1 MNKLKKD
8 KKITYKMISVC
19 LSLVMMI
26 TSFLPMTVQAAGKN
40 EIINSLSDIPAI
52 LEDKDTQA
60 LGSGKI
66 YYRKADV
73 DIADGT
79 NTSNYQKALQTSF
92 QDDQYKM
99 NTSTSSLVND
109 WEYLGACLFERA
121 RANDTPTKYIKNL
134 TVYGKKDLPE
144 GRVDGNF
151 FLVPNI
157 FEGTDNSLKNAQK
170 KAIDQIN
177 NYEVMDGKKMQVFV
191 TAKEASQLS
200 NSNEEGPVYYKTILL
215 PVLDAYLTVQFRAMT
230 VYFHNFKVSPIYPMN
245 EGSYHR
251 EISDEQEKSPMY
263 TAGYNND
270 SGTTVSG
277 TQSLTNVVNYTVT
290 NAVNGSKSYTYEES
304 VSVEYKKALGVFGE
318 ITGTIGFNTSQAIEN
333 GWSNEKSES
342 KTTET
347 SSEATITLPPY
358 TAAYIRQQQKKQ
370 KAVTYYKCPVLIN
383 YDVTIVGC
391 NAAATYVL
399 GTFSGSNARA
409 SLKNRAV
416 LHPTDTDKDG
426 ISWTNIKNDQTA
438 DKAINRISRNVLMC
452 TAGGSYTEDL
462 LTAESKVD
470 ELIATRPLTKVVADR
485 YDQAMKSGESFSLNQ
500 IQLNGMNEKNA
511 VYYGF
516 QSKYGIWKVTDA
528 SGDPIENGDITLS
541 GGKGA
546 QKVTAQKE
554 GTYYLT
560 YFIDEDQYHTITNM
574 NHYATNQTV
583 TRPTVKF
590 TVEKVPVNNNTS
602 DTKKD
607 DQTNNTG
614 KNDQTN
620 NTGKNDPQIKNIT
633 IGAISD
639 KIASGK
645 KIKLTTN
652 LPKDK
657 VKWTTSNSKLAT
669 VDKNGVVKINKKATG
684 KKVIITAIATD
695 GSGKKKTFVI
705 RVMKGEV
712 KKITIKGKKSVKAG
726 KTVKLKAV
734 VKASKGANKKL
745 RWTSNN
751 TKYATVTSSG
761 KVKTKKAGKK
771 KTIKITAM
779 ATDGS
784 NKKATIKIKLK

>member
-19 LSLVMMI
+19 LSLVMVI
-26 TSFLPMTVQAAGKN
+26 TSFLPMTVQAADKN
-40 EIINSLSDIPAI
+40 EIINALSDIPAI

-144 GRVDGNF
+144 GMVDKYR

-177 NYEVMDGKKMQVFV
+177 NYEVMDGKKMQAFV

-215 PVLDAYLTVQFRAMT
+215 PVFDAYLTVQFRAMT

-251 EISDEQEKSPMY
+251 EISDEQEKSLMY

-277 TQSLTNVVNYTVT
+277 TQSLTNAVNYIVT

-383 YDVTIVGC
+383 YDVTIVGY

-462 LTAESKVD
+462 LTTESKVD
-470 ELIATRPLTKVVADR
+470 ELIPTRPLAKVAADR
-485 YDQAMKSGESFSLNQ
+485 NEQKINERESFSLKQ
-500 IQLNGMNEKNA
+500 IKLEGWNANEA
-511 VYYGF
+511 PYYGF
-516 QSKYGIWKVTDA
+516 QSKYGTWKITDA

-541 GGKGA
+541 GGKGV

-590 TVEKVPVNNNTS
+590 TVEKVPVNNNNNN
-602 DTKKD
+602 
-607 DQTNNTG
+607 TNN
-614 KNDQTN
+614 Q
-620 NTGKNDPQIKNIT
+620 QIKNIM
-633 IGAISD
+633 ISAISD

-669 VDKNGVVKINKKATG
+669 VDKNGVVKINKKAAG

-751 TKYATVTSSG
+751 TRYATVTSSG